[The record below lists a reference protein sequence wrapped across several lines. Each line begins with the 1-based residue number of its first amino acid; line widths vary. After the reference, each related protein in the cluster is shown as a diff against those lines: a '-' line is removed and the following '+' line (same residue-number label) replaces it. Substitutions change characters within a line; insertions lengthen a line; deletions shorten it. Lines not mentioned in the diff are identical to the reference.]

1 MKIKKVDDKPMVIHT
16 KEKAKIHTHNPK
28 QAKIKG
34 NNIYTVERGPK
45 TTKVSVEKTKAIGA
59 KNRKVNATEAKKS
72 YRNSTIHQAEAKDK
86 GLSRFKRNIRESNAS
101 IKTKQ
106 SNLRIAGRTGALAAG
121 AVTDQV
127 EGGQEVTQAA
137 YLGYEA
143 RKR

>member
-1 MKIKKVDDKPMVIHT
+1 M
-16 KEKAKIHTHNPK
+16 
-28 QAKIKG
+28 
-34 NNIYTVERGPK
+34 
-45 TTKVSVEKTKAIGA
+45 SVEKTKAIGA
-59 KNRKVNATEAKKS
+59 KNRKVNATEAKKP

>member
-1 MKIKKVDDKPMVIHT
+1 M
-16 KEKAKIHTHNPK
+16 
-28 QAKIKG
+28 KIKG